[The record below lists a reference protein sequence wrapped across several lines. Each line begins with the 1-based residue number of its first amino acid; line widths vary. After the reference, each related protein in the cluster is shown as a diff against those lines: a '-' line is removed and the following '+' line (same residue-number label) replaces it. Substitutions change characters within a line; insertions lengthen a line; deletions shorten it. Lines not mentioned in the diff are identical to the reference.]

1 MNPRHITN
9 ASRGTANARHFY
21 YALVCMF
28 TVLFGS
34 LVVALAAP

>member
-1 MNPRHITN
+1 
-9 ASRGTANARHFY
+9 Y
-21 YALVCMF
+21 YALVCVF